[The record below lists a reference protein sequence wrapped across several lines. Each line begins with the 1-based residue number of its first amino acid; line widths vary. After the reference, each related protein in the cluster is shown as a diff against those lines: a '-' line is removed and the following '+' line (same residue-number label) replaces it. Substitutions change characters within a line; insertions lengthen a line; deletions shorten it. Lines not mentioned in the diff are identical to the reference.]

1 MDNYQ
6 LDYSDIV
13 DIFKEKLKIENKVKT
28 IDNIFNN
35 ERYFSKID
43 YKPYFQRN
51 YVWDDEKATYF
62 IESILIGT
70 EIPPLVLFQTKNLNE
85 VIDGRQRFET
95 IDRFLKD
102 KLTLKNKGLKSLKSL
117 SGKKY
122 SQLDH
127 SFRDIFNDTR
137 IRILQF
143 EVVNE
148 PGLSDIQEDKIKKE
162 IFRRYNSG
170 ITPLQMYDIDTAMFI
185 TDQLSSSL
193 KQKITEDKELLNFLS
208 AAILPKS
215 KVKANDRDKI
225 NILLT
230 EIRELIALEYIPI
243 YEYAKSSKTELVRK
257 AYFAKVSTQ
266 NVEKQ
271 VERFLH
277 NIAIVKE
284 FYKKIKC
291 DSDVEIKSIQL
302 FTSCL
307 YWVISI
313 LTTEKK
319 LIRLEDIDKIL
330 SVIKNKNNTECF
342 DKLINYQGDDYTLL
356 FEQTGSHYYAAVMN
370 RFTYISNVFSKYYN
384 INLYEHIKSTSKS
397 DFDETEKEEYCR
409 HRINKAYPETLSI
422 EDIMRDMGKQRFLI
436 RPIYQRSEVTTVTK
450 ASYLMESIM
459 LGINIPPLFVYKRND
474 GIKEV
479 VDGQQRLL
487 TMIGYLGKA
496 YMDENGITQYSAKN
510 KFKLK
515 ELKILSELK
524 GKNIDQLEDNFK
536 NKILDFQ
543 MDVIEI
549 DGNQNPTF
557 SPIDLFLRLNTKPYP
572 IRDNTFEM
580 WNAYLDKRIILRAKD
595 LANKYQGIVFRQ
607 KDKRMKVEELITSL
621 AYLDYKIRNNSNVNS
636 ILCIYVKHGKLCAR
650 LMSKSSMTKQLNDI
664 SINDPEEF
672 LKSLDNVNEF
682 SEKLFELTNGENSKL
697 KYLVNHSIKGTSFKT
712 DQNFYFMWFVLK
724 EISLEEIKNNTILI
738 TENVRKHFNKLQEV
752 NESISKEQAER
763 ILMYK

>member
-70 EIPPLVLFQTKNLNE
+70 EIPPLVLFQTNDLNE

-122 SQLDH
+122 SQLDQ

-230 EIRELIALEYIPI
+230 E
-243 YEYAKSSKTELVRK
+243 
-257 AYFAKVSTQ
+257 
-266 NVEKQ
+266 
-271 VERFLH
+271 
-277 NIAIVKE
+277 
-284 FYKKIKC
+284 
-291 DSDVEIKSIQL
+291 
-302 FTSCL
+302 
-307 YWVISI
+307 
-313 LTTEKK
+313 
-319 LIRLEDIDKIL
+319 
-330 SVIKNKNNTECF
+330 
-342 DKLINYQGDDYTLL
+342 
-356 FEQTGSHYYAAVMN
+356 
-370 RFTYISNVFSKYYN
+370 
-384 INLYEHIKSTSKS
+384 
-397 DFDETEKEEYCR
+397 
-409 HRINKAYPETLSI
+409 
-422 EDIMRDMGKQRFLI
+422 
-436 RPIYQRSEVTTVTK
+436 
-450 ASYLMESIM
+450 
-459 LGINIPPLFVYKRND
+459 LGN
-474 GIKEV
+474 
-479 VDGQQRLL
+479 
-487 TMIGYLGKA
+487 
-496 YMDENGITQYSAKN
+496 
-510 KFKLK
+510 
-515 ELKILSELK
+515 
-524 GKNIDQLEDNFK
+524 
-536 NKILDFQ
+536 
-543 MDVIEI
+543 
-549 DGNQNPTF
+549 
-557 SPIDLFLRLNTKPYP
+557 
-572 IRDNTFEM
+572 
-580 WNAYLDKRIILRAKD
+580 
-595 LANKYQGIVFRQ
+595 
-607 KDKRMKVEELITSL
+607 
-621 AYLDYKIRNNSNVNS
+621 
-636 ILCIYVKHGKLCAR
+636 
-650 LMSKSSMTKQLNDI
+650 
-664 SINDPEEF
+664 
-672 LKSLDNVNEF
+672 
-682 SEKLFELTNGENSKL
+682 
-697 KYLVNHSIKGTSFKT
+697 
-712 DQNFYFMWFVLK
+712 
-724 EISLEEIKNNTILI
+724 
-738 TENVRKHFNKLQEV
+738 
-752 NESISKEQAER
+752 
-763 ILMYK
+763 